1 MGIGAK
7 TKLLFFFSVSS
18 AGGTEK
24 LMSFHAPQHVQ

>member
-18 AGGTEK
+18 AGGTEAGAID
-24 LMSFHAPQHVQ
+24 LSSFTG